1 MANLIAEIGI
11 NHNGS
16 LVEAK
21 KLIDISSS
29 TNCWGIKFQYRN
41 LKNYFKYKTVN
52 SELGKEIIDKE
63 IKKNYL
69 DHKQI
74 CKLAEYARKKNLKVG
89 LSLFSINDFNY
100 FKNYEFDFLKIPS
113 PVCHDY
119 ALINF
124 LKKKSKIIVVSF
136 GGKNFFEIKKIIND
150 CKLKYRNTVLMHC
163 ISNYPVN
170 ELNSNLGFLDT
181 LRSNYKNFKIGY
193 SSHESTILNSI
204 LCLSKGVDFIE
215 RHITLDKY
223 QNGLDHSSSSDHN
236 ELKLFQKYNE
246 NFQRIFEEGSKLG
259 PNQGEI
265 LNIQNLGVSYYAN
278 RNFKTGEKIKLSHLK
293 KNHPCVGLTDLNIKK
308 YLKKKLIKN
317 IKKNEP
323 ITESLFFQY
332 NLNKQNLKK
341 LISGKFSIPIRPSD
355 YKKIYNQ
362 IPIKNFEMHLSLNDL
377 RNFNLK
383 NFNISF
389 LKQNNFTIHMPDY
402 CDENNIIDFF
412 SSVSSIKTK
421 SMNLLNRAI
430 NIAENLKKINGKN
443 TKIIVSLSKVNNKIN
458 KYSYYKK
465 VKKLCEILKIKSVN
479 LLPQW
484 LPVDAWYFGGNVK
497 TMAFSNP
504 KDLNFLK
511 KINLDICLDT
521 SHFIL
526 SCNFYKLSIMKY
538 FKENKKIFKHIHLSD
553 AKGID
558 GEGVLIGT
566 GDLLKSR
573 LLNEI
578 LNDHKNVKVLETWQ
592 GHINNLYN
600 FKKDIITLTKFL
612 K

>member
-1 MANLIAEIGI
+1 MVKLIAEIGI

-16 LVEAK
+16 LIEAK

-69 DHKQI
+69 DHKKI
-74 CKLAEYARKKNLKVG
+74 CKLAQYARKKNLKVG
-89 LSLFSINDFNY
+89 LSLFNLNDFKYFTNY
-100 FKNYEFDFLKIPS
+100 KFDFLKIPS

-119 ALINF
+119 ELINF
-124 LKKKSKIIVVSF
+124 LKKKTKIIVISF
-136 GGKNFFEIKKIIND
+136 GGKKFYEIKKIIND
-150 CKLKYRNTVLMHC
+150 CKLKHKNTVLMHC

-181 LRSNYKNFKIGY
+181 LKNNYKNFKIGY

-204 LCLSKGVDFIE
+204 LCLSKDIDFIE
-215 RHITLDKY
+215 RHITLDKF
-223 QNGLDHSSSSDHN
+223 QDGLDHSSSSDYN
-236 ELKLFQKYNE
+236 ELKLFQIYNE
-246 NFQRIFEEGSKLG
+246 NFQKIFVENKKLD

-265 LNIQNLGVSYYAN
+265 LNIQNLGVSYYAK
-278 RNFKTGEKIKLSHLK
+278 RNFKAGEKIKLSHLK
-293 KNHPCVGLTDLNIKK
+293 KNYPCVGLTDLNIKK
-308 YLKKKLIKN
+308 YLNKKLIKN

-332 NLNKQNLKK
+332 NLNKRNLDK
-341 LISGKFSIPIRPSD
+341 LISRKFSIPIRLSD
-355 YKKIYNQ
+355 YKNIYNQ

-377 RNFNLK
+377 RNFDLK
-383 NFNISF
+383 KFNISF

-402 CDENNIIDFF
+402 CDENNTIDFF
-412 SSVSSIKTK
+412 SNVSSIKIK
-421 SMNLLNRAI
+421 SKNLLNRAI
-430 NIAENLKKINGKN
+430 NIAENIKKINGKN
-443 TKIIVSLSKVNNKIN
+443 SDIIVSLSKVNNKIN
-458 KYSYYKK
+458 RYSYYKK
-465 VKKLCEILKIKSVN
+465 VKKLCEVLKTKSVN

-484 LPVDAWYFGGNVK
+484 LPVEAWYFGGNVK

-526 SCNFYKLSIMKY
+526 SCNFYKLNIMKY
-538 FKENKKIFKHIHLSD
+538 FKDNKKIFKHIHLSD

-566 GDLLKSR
+566 GDILKSG

-592 GHINNLYN
+592 GHINNLFN
-600 FKKDIITLTKFL
+600 FKKDIVSLTKIL